1 MRCVT
6 LNEKVGKC
14 WFLISVLGR
23 VGLSDFE
30 YYIMA
35 NNTDNNKRIAKNT
48 LLLYFRML
56 LTMIVSLY
64 TSRVV
69 LNTLGIEDYGIY
81 NVVGGVVA
89 MFSVVSGS
97 LSAAITRF
105 ITFELGV
112 GNKESLNKVFSS
124 SVTIQIGLALIIVIL
139 AEVVGVWFLNVKMN
153 IPDERMVAANWVFQY
168 SLLTFAISL
177 ISVPYNACII
187 AHEKM
192 SAFAYISIFEA
203 AGKLGVAFLIAVS
216 PIDRLIFYAI
226 LICCIAIIIRLVYGI
241 YCKRN
246 FEECSYHFIYD
257 GYLLKRMFGFAGWNF
272 LGAASWVLSNHGGNI
287 VINLFCG
294 PAVNAARGIATRVTS
309 AVQGF
314 SQNFMTA
321 LNPQITK
328 SYASGDWQYMMT
340 LIYQGAR
347 LSFYMLLLISLPV
360 LLNTHYLLEIWL
372 KVVPEHAVEFV
383 QLSLILS
390 MLESISNPLITAMLA
405 TGNIRNYQIIVGG
418 LQMLNL
424 PISYILLR
432 MGCVPETVLIVAI
445 IISQCCL
452 VTRLIMLRGMIRLSA
467 KNYLV
472 KVYANII
479 IVSLF
484 AAVVPVALSRVVEEN
499 IGNFLLLCLTSIICT
514 VISILYIGCN
524 KQERLFVASKVKSV
538 ISKFLKK

>member
-1 MRCVT
+1 
-6 LNEKVGKC
+6 
-14 WFLISVLGR
+14 
-23 VGLSDFE
+23 
-30 YYIMA
+30 
-35 NNTDNNKRIAKNT
+35 
-48 LLLYFRML
+48 
-56 LTMIVSLY
+56 
-64 TSRVV
+64 
-69 LNTLGIEDYGIY
+69 
-81 NVVGGVVA
+81 
-89 MFSVVSGS
+89 
-97 LSAAITRF
+97 
-105 ITFELGV
+105 
-112 GNKESLNKVFSS
+112 
-124 SVTIQIGLALIIVIL
+124 
-139 AEVVGVWFLNVKMN
+139 
-153 IPDERMVAANWVFQY
+153 
-168 SLLTFAISL
+168 
-177 ISVPYNACII
+177 
-187 AHEKM
+187 
-192 SAFAYISIFEA
+192 
-203 AGKLGVAFLIAVS
+203 
-216 PIDRLIFYAI
+216 
-226 LICCIAIIIRLVYGI
+226 
-241 YCKRN
+241 
-246 FEECSYHFIYD
+246 
-257 GYLLKRMFGFAGWNF
+257 
-272 LGAASWVLSNHGGNI
+272 
-287 VINLFCG
+287 
-294 PAVNAARGIATRVTS
+294 
-309 AVQGF
+309 
-314 SQNFMTA
+314 MTA
-321 LNPQITK
+321 LNPQKTK
-328 SYASGDWQYMMT
+328 SYSTADWQYMLT

-499 IGNFLLLCLTSIICT
+499 IGNFLLLCLTSIMCT